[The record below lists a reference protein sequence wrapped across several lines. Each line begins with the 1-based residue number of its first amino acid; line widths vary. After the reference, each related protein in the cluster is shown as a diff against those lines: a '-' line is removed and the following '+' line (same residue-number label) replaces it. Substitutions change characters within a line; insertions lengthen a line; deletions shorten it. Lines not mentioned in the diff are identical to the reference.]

1 MGCLV
6 CGIFLQ
12 SNLNRTS
19 IRDIEGDF
27 QSDFISHSL
36 RKEDT
41 STLRSEPLNPASHDI
56 PVVITTSTNSNEKS
70 TTAASSSNKRDT
82 FPSTSNALLVN
93 QRILIALASFDFSQF
108 PLLEE
113 VLDGYHGLSIAGA
126 HVDLVI
132 HTTVPYTVALLD
144 LLNTRFGNCDGGFCI
159 TIVVVSPAIRLNL
172 VDLHRKLF
180 YDKIQEYDLFLY
192 SEDDILVTPTTVAA
206 YLTETKRLEQLTSKS
221 PASDYNVG
229 IVRYEYNYPPDVII
243 DDKSRHA
250 TQNVTRVYWE
260 HLWRPLIPKSMSNVQ
275 TIGKARD
282 AQPPA
287 PKEIQERYVQMDN
300 HHMGMFMATR
310 DLLLAWKKREG
321 CDFDVAR
328 RRPGLKN
335 NPGQP
340 TEGTQ
345 RVWMSSNMLHGGK
358 HCNVQQVIPMET
370 FGQFTVWHLPNKNYR
385 RVGKK
390 GRIGGD
396 GSSIENEFGTGNE
409 RFAGPDSS
417 LPSAMEY
424 HLGMRKAYPVLKRE
438 GEYNGI
444 RMENEADWRGH
455 FKGKDKH
462 VGMVNQRMKSYEAYV
477 GRGGIM
483 LDGDFKAWDWRM
495 S

>member
-192 SEDDILVTPTTVAA
+192 SEVSFDSN
-206 YLTETKRLEQLTSKS
+206 ETCIFS
-221 PASDYNVG
+221 
-229 IVRYEYNYPPDVII
+229 
-243 DDKSRHA
+243 
-250 TQNVTRVYWE
+250 
-260 HLWRPLIPKSMSNVQ
+260 
-275 TIGKARD
+275 
-282 AQPPA
+282 
-287 PKEIQERYVQMDN
+287 
-300 HHMGMFMATR
+300 
-310 DLLLAWKKREG
+310 
-321 CDFDVAR
+321 
-328 RRPGLKN
+328 
-335 NPGQP
+335 
-340 TEGTQ
+340 
-345 RVWMSSNMLHGGK
+345 
-358 HCNVQQVIPMET
+358 
-370 FGQFTVWHLPNKNYR
+370 
-385 RVGKK
+385 
-390 GRIGGD
+390 
-396 GSSIENEFGTGNE
+396 
-409 RFAGPDSS
+409 
-417 LPSAMEY
+417 
-424 HLGMRKAYPVLKRE
+424 
-438 GEYNGI
+438 
-444 RMENEADWRGH
+444 
-455 FKGKDKH
+455 
-462 VGMVNQRMKSYEAYV
+462 
-477 GRGGIM
+477 
-483 LDGDFKAWDWRM
+483 
-495 S
+495 